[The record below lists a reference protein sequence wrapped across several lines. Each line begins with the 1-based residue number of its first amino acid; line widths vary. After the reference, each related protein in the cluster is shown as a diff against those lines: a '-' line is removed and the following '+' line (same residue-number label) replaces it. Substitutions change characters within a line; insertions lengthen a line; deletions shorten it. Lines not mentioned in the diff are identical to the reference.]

1 MAFFENLRSLMEKR
15 GISRYRVAKDLGIST
30 QTACNWADG
39 KNLPDTQSVLKL
51 AEYFGVTV
59 EQLMK

>member
-1 MAFFENLRSLMEKR
+1 MEKR
-15 GISRYRVAKDLGIST
+15 NLTRYRLSQDLEISP

-39 KNLPDTQSVLKL
+39 KNLPDTQSILKL
-51 AEYFGVTV
+51 SEYFGVTV

>member
-1 MAFFENLRSLMEKR
+1 MFAENLRSLMDKQ
-15 GISRYRVAKDLGIST
+15 SLTRYRLSQELGISP

>member
-1 MAFFENLRSLMEKR
+1 MFADNLRSLMDKR
-15 GISRYRVAKDLGIST
+15 NLTRYRLSQDLEISP

-39 KNLPDTQSVLKL
+39 KNLPDTQSILKL
-51 AEYFGVTV
+51 SEYFGVTV

>member
-1 MAFFENLRSLMEKR
+1 MFAENLRNLMEKR
-15 GISRYRVAKDLGIST
+15 GMTRYRLSQDLGISPT
-30 QTACNWADG
+30 TACNWADG

>member
-1 MAFFENLRSLMEKR
+1 MAFVENLRSFMSER
-15 GISRYRVAKDLGIST
+15 DITRYRLAKEIGVST

-39 KNLPDTQSVLKL
+39 KSIPDTQSILKL
-51 AEYFGVTV
+51 SEYFGVTV

>member
-1 MAFFENLRSLMEKR
+1 MAFCDNLHKFMEQRTITK
-15 GISRYRVAKDLGIST
+15 YRLAKDLGVAM